1 MWSLVHADWAVAVTS
16 IEINELWYWTKLWYS
31 SEDSFWSACC
41 KRGPLFHA
49 PQSRKEPRLTIFI
62 HMHRIMRYPAD
73 SSIFMEFFLV
83 IHVCIWYDNVF
94 FNPYVNYCHPLSIKR
109 HLLDSLTTDS
119 RHDTIHQLRYE
130 QIKGIYHR
138 GQRDTWSFSL
148 CCAITGNSG
157 KCDGLSPGAA
167 LLELTLI
174 VFLF

>member
-1 MWSLVHADWAVAVTS
+1 MWSLVHADWAIAVTS
-16 IEINELWYWTKLWYS
+16 IEIN
-31 SEDSFWSACC
+31 DRQNFDV
-41 KRGPLFHA
+41 PLKTAFGQLVAKEEHCFTPRRA
-49 PQSRKEPRLTIFI
+49 EKEPRLTIFI
-62 HMHRIMRYPAD
+62 HMHHIMRYPAD
-73 SSIFMEFFLV
+73 SSIFMEFFSV

-94 FNPYVNYCHPLSIKR
+94 FNPYVNYCHPLGIKR
-109 HLLDSLTTDS
+109 HLLDSLTTDR

-148 CCAITGNSG
+148 CCSITGNSG
-157 KCDGLSPGAA
+157 KCDGLSPGSA